1 MNEAIHAHLR
11 RAGGYKYEVTFDEW
25 GGKIVMDEPAPL
37 GGSEGPNA
45 SMLISSAV
53 GHCLSASLLF
63 CLEKSR
69 VKVDDVETDVE
80 TTLGRNDRGRWRIEG
95 IKVKMRPLVK
105 DVDREKL
112 TRCMGLFE
120 DFCIATQSVRQGIKV
135 DVEIEG
141 FEEGKEAG

>member
-1 MNEAIHAHLR
+1 
-11 RAGGYKYEVTFDEW
+11 
-25 GGKIVMDEPAPL
+25 
-37 GGSEGPNA
+37 
-45 SMLISSAV
+45 
-53 GHCLSASLLF
+53 
-63 CLEKSR
+63 
-69 VKVDDVETDVE
+69 
-80 TTLGRNDRGRWRIEG
+80 
-95 IKVKMRPLVK
+95 MRPLVK